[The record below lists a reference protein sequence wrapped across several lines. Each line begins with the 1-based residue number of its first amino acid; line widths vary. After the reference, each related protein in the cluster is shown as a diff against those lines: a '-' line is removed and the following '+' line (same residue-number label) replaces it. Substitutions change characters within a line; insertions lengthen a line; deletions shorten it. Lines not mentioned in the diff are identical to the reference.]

1 MFVQIFFVIHLFV
14 GLHSNFLRGLEL
26 GLDEVRFRQ
35 VLVKRVNE
43 VGIRGRANL
52 CFFLRKNLF
61 IFLFAK
67 HFVKVVFM
75 CLES

>member
-43 VGIRGRANL
+43 VGIRGRTNL
-52 CFFLRKNLF
+52 CFFLKKTSSF
-61 IFLFAK
+61 FFLQNI
-67 HFVKVVFM
+67 
-75 CLES
+75 L

>member
-26 GLDEVRFRQ
+26 GSEEVRFRQ

-43 VGIRGRANL
+43 VGIRGRTNL
-52 CFFLRKNLF
+52 CFFSSKNLF
-61 IFLFAK
+61 VFLFAK
-67 HFVKVVFM
+67 HFVKVVFIR
-75 CLES
+75 LES

>member
-26 GLDEVRFRQ
+26 GSEEVRFRQ

-52 CFFLRKNLF
+52 CFFLKKTYSF
-61 IFLFAK
+61 FFLQNI
-67 HFVKVVFM
+67 
-75 CLES
+75 L